1 MSVTISPPLAGRIA
15 IVTGGAASLG
25 HLRRQRVGWEF
36 GEQGIRVNCV
46 APALSKASGMQGEMP
61 EWFTRDSVNRIPMGR
76 VARAEEVANVVA
88 CVLSDEASFV
98 TGDCYGGRAS
108 L

>member
-1 MSVTISPPLAGRIA
+1 
-15 IVTGGAASLG
+15 
-25 HLRRQRVGWEF
+25 
-36 GEQGIRVNCV
+36 
-46 APALSKASGMQGEMP
+46 MQGEMP

-98 TGDCYGGRAS
+98 TGACYGGRAS